1 MQNIYTEQQVAN
13 MMENYADSSVAR
25 DLSGGEV
32 TYTMIDTEGSLVEAI
47 IADGYLTVAI
57 DGEEINAAQ
66 ITALFA

>member
-1 MQNIYTEQQVAN
+1 MQNIYTEQQIAN

-47 IADGYLTVAI
+47 ITDGYLIVAI
-57 DGEEINAAQ
+57 DGEEINAGQ
-66 ITALFA
+66 IADLFA